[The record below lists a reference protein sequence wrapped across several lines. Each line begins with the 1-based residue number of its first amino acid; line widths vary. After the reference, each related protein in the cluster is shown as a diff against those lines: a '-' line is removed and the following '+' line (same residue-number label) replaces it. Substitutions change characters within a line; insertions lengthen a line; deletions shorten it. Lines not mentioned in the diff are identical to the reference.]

1 VPILSNLDPMR
12 LFGSSYPSV
21 KLKDV
26 AAKCTKA
33 GIDATPPSEAPTFDY
48 IIVGG
53 VPSLELN

>member
-1 VPILSNLDPMR
+1 MR